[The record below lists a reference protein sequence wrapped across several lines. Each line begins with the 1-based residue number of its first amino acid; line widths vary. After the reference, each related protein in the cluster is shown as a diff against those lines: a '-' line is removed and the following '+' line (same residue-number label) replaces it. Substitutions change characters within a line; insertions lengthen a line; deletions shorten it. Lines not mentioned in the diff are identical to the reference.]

1 MMNGFQIWLFNAFH
15 LIFGKIDVLKVMVT
29 LQCRLRP
36 VPMSLLYHVGDR
48 NRDWNKIWD
57 DSFWEALRN
66 LLAPQPLSDL
76 IKTWT
81 RFDYYK
87 LFIICG
93 FYYLIINIKIQ
104 ISRLG
109 LHTISTGYVKLRLRI
124 LRHSASPVLPKDIE
138 TSTDGKA
145 QSTLSAF
152 ERFQAAKQRML
163 EARGNLPSLYKN
175 WYWPQTA
182 PCSYFS
188 NEFFIFQIVYLLH
201 KWNLF

>member
-1 MMNGFQIWLFNAFH
+1 MININ
-15 LIFGKIDVLKVMVT
+15 
-29 LQCRLRP
+29 
-36 VPMSLLYHVGDR
+36 
-48 NRDWNKIWD
+48 
-57 DSFWEALRN
+57 
-66 LLAPQPLSDL
+66 
-76 IKTWT
+76 
-81 RFDYYK
+81 
-87 LFIICG
+87 
-93 FYYLIINIKIQ
+93 YLIINIKIK

-175 WYWPQTA
+175 
-182 PCSYFS
+182 
-188 NEFFIFQIVYLLH
+188 
-201 KWNLF
+201 